1 LIGHDFYPWQK
12 AMVDSDAKIKWV
24 QAGRRAGK
32 TRSSLMQ
39 AMKIIELAA
48 TTPVVFGDSNEK
60 LTAKQAR
67 LVPEIHV
74 WTVAP
79 TRAQMLQVWN
89 EMQTFIPEDLVRKT
103 RRKGQAGGRGG
114 GFKQDDLH
122 VWLDL
127 KTSSDSTDGLYRT
140 EVFWELKSADNP
152 ESLQTVG
159 LDLLKKVRGTR

>member
-1 LIGHDFYPWQK
+1 
-12 AMVDSDAKIKWV
+12 MVDSDAKIKWV

-32 TRSSLMQ
+32 TRSSLME
-39 AMKIIELAA
+39 AMSVIEKAA
-48 TTPVVFGDSNEK
+48 STPVITGDSKEK
-60 LTAKQAR
+60 LTAKKAN
-67 LVPEIHV
+67 LVPEIHI

-89 EMQTFIPEDLVRKT
+89 EMQVFIPDEYVRKT

-127 KTSSDSTDGLYRT
+127 K
-140 EVFWELKSADNP
+140 N
-152 ESLQTVG
+152 
-159 LDLLKKVRGTR
+159 